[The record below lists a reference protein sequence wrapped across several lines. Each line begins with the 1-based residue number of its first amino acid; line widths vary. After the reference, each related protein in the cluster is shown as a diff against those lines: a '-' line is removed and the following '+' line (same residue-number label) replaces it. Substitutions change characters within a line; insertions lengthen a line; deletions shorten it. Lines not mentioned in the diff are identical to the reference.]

1 MIKSQLNNLFLPCQ
15 IEYIEDNSP
24 LICIEKCRQVGFTWV
39 SAFKILD
46 RVEQSWNEPQDH
58 YWISRDEF
66 TAKLFL
72 QDVLLWLRALD
83 ISTNHGLTYKES
95 VIDWNGVQA
104 MRIKFSNGANLYVL
118 SSSVDA
124 VVGKRGHIYL
134 DEFAIHKDAEA
145 MYSIAE
151 PCTTWGF
158 TLTIFSTH
166 RSKQTFF
173 YKLCD
178 RIRKGEIKNA
188 RLMTVTLEDV
198 INEGFVNRINYKK
211 ALYGQEQYEDKMI
224 DGEWVTKEIQFFN
237 ETRNKSSSDAMF
249 LQERMCIPAD
259 ADAVQAITEE
269 DLHRIMRPKAE
280 ILKKPRAAARYYAG
294 IDVGRNRDLTVFW
307 VCEDVST
314 GSHPL
319 LITRHIEVI
328 TRERFADQE
337 KKLVDLLQKW
347 KPRKCL
353 IDGTNTGEG
362 LAERLEDRF
371 HFCEKIKITRVT
383 RPLWISNLSAF
394 IRRKHTC
401 LYVPDTNEVWEDF
414 LSVER
419 YINKEG
425 KEDFFIPSHKE
436 RGHGDRFMSMVLCLE
451 AFVSQRP
458 LARYTLEAEGVE
470 IKSKPAQEIKRPRHG
485 KFRW

>member
-1 MIKSQLNNLFLPCQ
+1 MLSSTFLPCQ
-15 IEYIEDNSP
+15 IEYILDDSP
-24 LICIEKCRQVGFTWV
+24 LLVCEKGRQQGFTWI
-39 SAFKILD
+39 SAYKII
-46 RVEQSWNEPQDH
+46 RRINVHPEPLDH

-72 QDVLLWLRALD
+72 QDVLQWLRVWDEVA
-83 ISTNHGLTYKES
+83 NHGLTYKQS
-95 VIDWNGVQA
+95 IIDWSGVQA

-124 VVGKRGHIYL
+124 VVGKRGHFYL

-145 MYSIAE
+145 LYNIAE

-178 RIRKGEIKNA
+178 RVRKGEIPGAK
-188 RLMTVTLEDV
+188 LMTVNLERV
-198 INEGFVNRINYKK
+198 LEEGFIDRINFKK
-211 ALYGQEQYEDKMI
+211 VLAGQEPYANPI
-224 DGEWVTKEIQFFN
+224 DFFN
-237 ETRNKSSSDAMF
+237 EKRNKSSSDAMF
-249 LQERMCIPAD
+249 LQEYMCIPAD

-269 DLHRIMRPKAE
+269 DLHRIMRPFSELFTA
-280 ILKKPRAAARYYAG
+280 PRASGRYYAG

-314 GSHPL
+314 GSQPL
-319 LITRHIEVI
+319 LITRHVEVI
-328 TRERFADQE
+328 ERKRFSEQE
-337 KKLVDLLQKW
+337 DILVGLLQRW

-353 IDGTNTGEG
+353 IDGTNTGAG
-362 LAERLEDRF
+362 IAERLEERF
-371 HFCEKIKITRVT
+371 GYCEKVKITRVT
-383 RPLWISNLSAF
+383 RPLWISNLAAF

-436 RGHGDRFMSMVLCLE
+436 RGHGDRFMSLVLCLE

-458 LARYTLEAEGVE
+458 LARYTLDSEWIE
-470 IKSKPAQEIKRPRHG
+470 IQQAPQKKIKRPRRSNIR
-485 KFRW
+485 F

>member
-1 MIKSQLNNLFLPCQ
+1 MLSSTFLPCQ
-15 IEYIEDNSP
+15 IEYILDDSP
-24 LICIEKCRQVGFTWV
+24 LLVVEKGRQQGFTWI
-39 SAFKILD
+39 SAYKIIR
-46 RVEQSWNEPQDH
+46 RVNTSPEPLDH

-72 QDVLLWLRALD
+72 QDVLQWLRVWDEVA
-83 ISTNHGLTYKES
+83 NHGLTYKES
-95 VIDWNGVQA
+95 IIDWNGVQA

-124 VVGKRGHIYL
+124 VVGKRGHLYL

-178 RIRKGEIKNA
+178 RIRKGEIENA
-188 RLMTVTLEDV
+188 KLMTVNLERV
-198 INEGFVNRINYKK
+198 LEEGFIDRINAKK
-211 ALYGQEQYEDKMI
+211 LLVGQPTYENSI
-224 DGEWVTKEIQFFN
+224 DFFN
-237 ETRNKSSSDAMF
+237 EKRNKSSSDAMF
-249 LQERMCIPAD
+249 LQEYMCIPAD

-470 IKSKPAQEIKRPRHG
+470 IKSKPAQEIRRPRHG